1 MRLNTEEKVKCK
13 YQVFEPCPNMGKPSR
28 ERCPKCFYASLF
40 RRLVSLYMCLWM
52 SDINIPLRTN
62 QKIDRVFRT
71 SMKIN
76 EAFLEWMKEFYPDE
90 FDRFKARM
98 GALKHGTKQLVI

>member
-1 MRLNTEEKVKCK
+1 
-13 YQVFEPCPNMGKPSR
+13 
-28 ERCPKCFYASLF
+28 
-40 RRLVSLYMCLWM
+40 
-52 SDINIPLRTN
+52 
-62 QKIDRVFRT
+62 
-71 SMKIN
+71 MKIN